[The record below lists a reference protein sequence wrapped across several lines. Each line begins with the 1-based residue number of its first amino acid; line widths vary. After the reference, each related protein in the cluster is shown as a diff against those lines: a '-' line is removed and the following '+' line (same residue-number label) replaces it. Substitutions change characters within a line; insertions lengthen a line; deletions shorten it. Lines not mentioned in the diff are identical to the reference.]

1 MYGPF
6 SGTTL
11 VSRRQK
17 KSKKKLL
24 LDFTV
29 QGKITEADMLTIWL
43 GATPSFFS
51 IPIFYAECPSC
62 HNPPNL
68 SWFGTGTKCAGL
80 HTQWLGDVL
89 RTRNK
94 TANMT
99 TKTTKI
105 IKGDATQQRINTQV
119 M

>member
-1 MYGPF
+1 
-6 SGTTL
+6 
-11 VSRRQK
+11 
-17 KSKKKLL
+17 
-24 LDFTV
+24 
-29 QGKITEADMLTIWL
+29 MLTIWL
-43 GATPSFFS
+43 GATPLS
-51 IPIFYAECPSC
+51 PIFYAGCPSC

-68 SWFGTGTKCAGL
+68 SWFGTGTKGAGL

-89 RTRNK
+89 RTGNK

-105 IKGDATQQRINTQV
+105 IKSDATPLHINTQV

>member
-1 MYGPF
+1 
-6 SGTTL
+6 
-11 VSRRQK
+11 
-17 KSKKKLL
+17 
-24 LDFTV
+24 
-29 QGKITEADMLTIWL
+29 MLTIWL